1 MKFSIVI
8 AVCLIVCAEWF
19 VFTSPLAALDA
30 PPVQPFEPAP
40 KTVETAPAKP
50 PKTDDSSAAKEVVFQ
65 QSIMLSDSKVY
76 SGKVELTEGA
86 ALKWYRLDTKQ
97 FEDLDV
103 ARIRKIEFKVTQS
116 EVKYS
121 YRFKEAGS
129 NEKVQDGPGYV
140 DQEYEMEVTTTEG
153 KVIQGHS
160 MGQAIYVESGGQ
172 RYKFIL
178 RKNQRGEPGEEAG
191 KILFVKRIIL
201 RP

>member
-1 MKFSIVI
+1 MKFRMVSS
-8 AVCLIVCAEWF
+8 VCFILYAECF
-19 VFTSPLAALDA
+19 IFIHPLAALDA
-30 PPVQPFEPAP
+30 PLVLPFEPEP
-40 KTVETAPAKP
+40 KAGVSLSATA
-50 PKTDDSSAAKEVVFQ
+50 AAFQ
-65 QSIMLSDSKVY
+65 QSIMLSDSTVY
-76 SGKVELTEGA
+76 SGKVELTQGA

-103 ARIRKIEFKVTQS
+103 EKIRRIEFKVAKS

-140 DQEYEMEVTTTEG
+140 DQEYEMEVTTTDG
-153 KVIQGHS
+153 KMARGHS
-160 MGQAIYVESGGQ
+160 MGQAIYVESKGQ

-178 RKNQRGEPGEEAG
+178 RKNQKGEPGEEAS
-191 KILFVKRIIL
+191 KIIYVKRILL